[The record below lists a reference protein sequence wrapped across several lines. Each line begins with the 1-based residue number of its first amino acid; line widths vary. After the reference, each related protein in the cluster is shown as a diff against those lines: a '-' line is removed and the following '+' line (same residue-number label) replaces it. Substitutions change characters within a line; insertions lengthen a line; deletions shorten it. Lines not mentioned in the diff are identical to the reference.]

1 MVRVCDAC
9 TTLAR
14 RVEALRREL
23 ETWDDMVGAVQA
35 QCRAD
40 VEHARATLAEALEDA
55 RSSARALEVERR
67 MRIEVSERLVRAES
81 ELAREREETAASARD
96 TNAAAS
102 ARDTDAAASARE
114 EARDGS
120 WRMSH
125 RN

>member
-1 MVRVCDAC
+1 MRVCDAC

-23 ETWDDMVGAVQA
+23 ETRDDMVGAVQA

-102 ARDTDAAASARE
+102 ARDADAAASARE

>member
-23 ETWDDMVGAVQA
+23 ETRDDMVGAVQA
-35 QCRAD
+35 QYRAD

-96 TNAAAS
+96 A
-102 ARDTDAAASARE
+102 DAAASARE

>member
-1 MVRVCDAC
+1 MPC

-23 ETWDDMVGAVQA
+23 ETRDDMVGAVQA
-35 QCRAD
+35 QYRAD

-102 ARDTDAAASARE
+102 ARDADAAASARE